1 MFSDASTVINV
12 DIENEMKKS
21 FLDYSM
27 SVIVSRALPDVR
39 DGLKPGTITFRQ
51 E

>member
-1 MFSDASTVINV
+1 MENEEKIEQESKIIDV

-27 SVIVSRALPDVR
+27 
-39 DGLKPGTITFRQ
+39 
-51 E
+51 